1 MSNGTLIRDIN
12 KCNRITKKKNNK
24 LKNNSNTSKN
34 RIKNASND
42 SNSINQTA
50 SSANPFIWKKDIN
63 IWLTDEGQLYLQ
75 SWANDGLSN
84 LEIAKKMGVC
94 EDTFYR
100 WCNQEPS
107 IKSAVTRGRDTMTME
122 VENMLYKCAKG
133 YTYQEEQVTKDGE
146 IVVVTRYQPPSAEAQ
161 KFILTNRRKDK
172 WKSKNEVALEAQ
184 VAAQA
189 QVQAT
194 TKVVTAED
202 VAKSIIGADE
212 TQEEEFGFPDVPDEI
227 DNGA

>member
-1 MSNGTLIRDIN
+1 MSNGQLIRDIN
-12 KCNRITKKKNNK
+12 KCNRIIKKKNNK

-34 RIKNASND
+34 RLKNAASED
-42 SNSINQTA
+42 KINETVSA
-50 SSANPFIWKKDIN
+50 ANPFIWKKDIN
-63 IWLTDEGQLYLQ
+63 TWLTDEGLLYLQ

-84 LEIAKKMGVC
+84 GEIAKKMGIN
-94 EDTFYR
+94 ESTLYR
-100 WCNQEPS
+100 WCNTDAR
-107 IKSAVTRGRDTMTME
+107 IKTAITRGRDTMTME
-122 VENMLYKCAKG
+122 VENTLYKCAQG
-133 YTYQEEQVTKDGE
+133 YYYEEETVTKEGF
-146 IVVVTRYQPPSAEAQ
+146 IVKIQRYQPPSAEAQ

-202 VAKSIIGADE
+202 VAKSIIGDE
-212 TQEEEFGFPDVPDEI
+212 SASDDFDFPDIPDDVV
-227 DNGA
+227 DNV

>member
-1 MSNGTLIRDIN
+1 MANGTLIRDIN
-12 KCNRITKKKNNK
+12 KVTRITKKNNNK
-24 LKNNSNTSKN
+24 LKNNSNTNKN
-34 RIKNASND
+34 RIKNATSND
-42 SNSINQTA
+42 EINQKA
-50 SSANPFIWKKDIN
+50 SSANPFVWKKDIN
-63 IWLTDEGQLYLQ
+63 VWLTEEGQLYLQ

-122 VENMLYKCAKG
+122 VENMMYKCAKG
-133 YTYQEEQVTKDGE
+133 YTYQEEQVTKDGD

-172 WKSKNEVALEAQ
+172 WKSKQEVALEAQ
-184 VAAQA
+184 VEAQ
-189 QVQAT
+189 T
-194 TKVVTAED
+194 TIKVSEADKLADSLFGNED
-202 VAKSIIGADE
+202 DPEDE
-212 TQEEEFGFPDVPDEI
+212 TVEETESIPNV
-227 DNGA
+227 

>member
-1 MSNGTLIRDIN
+1 MNGQLIRDCN
-12 KCNRITKKKNNK
+12 KVKRIAKKENNRKKSNNNK
-24 LKNNSNTSKN
+24 NKTVLKNSTSDAVLSEK
-34 RIKNASND
+34 AS
-42 SNSINQTA
+42 A
-50 SSANPFIWKKDIN
+50 ANPFIWKKDIN

-84 LEIAKKMGVC
+84 VEIAQKMGVC

-107 IKSAVTRGRDTMTME
+107 IKRAVTRGRDTMTMS
-122 VENMLYKCAKG
+122 VENILYKCAMG
-133 YTYQEEQVTKDGE
+133 YEYEEDALTKDGD
-146 IVVVTRYQPPSAEAQ
+146 VVRIKKYQPPSTEAQ

-189 QVQAT
+189 SVEIS
-194 TKVVTAED
+194 KSDSLAED
-202 VAKSIIGADE
+202 LFGDDE
-212 TQEEEFGFPDVPDEI
+212 
-227 DNGA
+227 DNETV